1 MAGSPVHPGPTRAIC
16 CFRTSSRQGRSWRP
30 SRPRYPGSRTPSAF
44 LHFETDPGVSEM
56 NLIAGLELY
65 ACCGAARNIDTASSA
80 QDESTALAVRVE
92 NPVSALFPV
101 VTNTGV
107 LARNACLCLRK
118 GEVVT
123 PAQSLAFA
131 HDLRQSPKVEAVRL
145 DLALRRRRAP
155 GRGNHFRRRT
165 LTARARL
172 VYSGLGTRIF
182 DAERPLRPR
191 EPGIVDDL

>member
-1 MAGSPVHPGPTRAIC
+1 
-16 CFRTSSRQGRSWRP
+16 
-30 SRPRYPGSRTPSAF
+30 
-44 LHFETDPGVSEM
+44 
-56 NLIAGLELY
+56 
-65 ACCGAARNIDTASSA
+65 
-80 QDESTALAVRVE
+80 
-92 NPVSALFPV
+92 
-101 VTNTGV
+101 
-107 LARNACLCLRK
+107 

-123 PAQSLAFA
+123 PAQSLALA

-191 EPGIVDDL
+191 EPGIVDDLHLRLKTARQSAPRFGEHFTDVLF